1 MLHSDADEA
10 REKAVAVLSTLARTQ
25 GGNKQAIFM
34 AGAIN
39 PLIKLLRDPSVST
52 QKNAASA
59 LWSLADGKEGIYDKH
74 MVDEGAVEPLIEMLL
89 HNNPDTRGFAAACM
103 SCLCA
108 DKDARRSIIEW
119 RCRPASNPF
128 I

>member
-1 MLHSDADEA
+1 MTAILTGGQSDAQKFAMGALWHLAGTDRNKAAIVSAGAIPRLVEMLHSDADEA

-59 LWSLADGKEGIYDKH
+59 LWSLADGKEGIYESTWWMK
-74 MVDEGAVEPLIEMLL
+74 VRLNL
-89 HNNPDTRGFAAACM
+89 
-103 SCLCA
+103 
-108 DKDARRSIIEW
+108 
-119 RCRPASNPF
+119 
-128 I
+128 